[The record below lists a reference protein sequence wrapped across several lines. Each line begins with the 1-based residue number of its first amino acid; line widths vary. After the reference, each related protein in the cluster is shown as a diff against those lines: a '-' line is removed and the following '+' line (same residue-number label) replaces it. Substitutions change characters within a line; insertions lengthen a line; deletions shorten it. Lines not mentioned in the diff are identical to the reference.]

1 MQVTI
6 PSADHPK
13 KEKNL
18 PRITLG
24 LTWLIVLPAA
34 GWEIATY
41 YLPLLGGNLNQIGTW
56 VITLVILLLS
66 GISLVCH
73 VLAHHWVSR
82 RFSQDSPAGIPL
94 LAFGD
99 AAQHWPP
106 AASIGRELLAAAAG
120 PVCNLII
127 AGLAYLAWTKLAVN
141 ALNLIALFISGFNT
155 WLFLISLLPVYPMDG
170 GRLVSALLRGTMHK
184 PGSESRLMRTSGFV
198 LAALLAGWGIFLIA
212 QNSRFSWP
220 TGLITFLLVLL
231 IVDGA
236 RFLPAEV
243 GEGRTTAVS
252 GRGQHLRRWIG
263 AVLVG
268 LVLLTATASLLLVNN
283 GLDAPGLALPIDPM
297 VQVPASYRHAHVGQ
311 FFLVTVVSQAPI
323 TAGEWLVGQVDPAIQ
338 IVPPEAVTPKNTTP
352 ERQARQNIQMLDNS
366 ETIAI
371 AVGLRLAGYSTVL
384 MGKGVQVDA
393 ILPGSHASGL
403 LQVNDVITAMN
414 GSKVETAGDLV
425 NLVSAQATQSPV
437 RLQVRRGQAVMQVD
451 VPLLPPASLGS
462 GPRIGIEIQTAG
474 FDYQPPFPVSI
485 VTDKIAGGPSAGLMF
500 TLSVYNALSPT
511 DLTSGRKIAG
521 TGTINLDGSVGPIGG
536 VKQKVFAAEAVGASY
551 FLCPAD
557 NYRDAVSVARNI
569 KVVEVAN
576 VDQAISFLRSL
587 PAQ

>member
-1 MQVTI
+1 
-6 PSADHPK
+6 
-13 KEKNL
+13 
-18 PRITLG
+18 
-24 LTWLIVLPAA
+24 
-34 GWEIATY
+34 
-41 YLPLLGGNLNQIGTW
+41 
-56 VITLVILLLS
+56 
-66 GISLVCH
+66 
-73 VLAHHWVSR
+73 
-82 RFSQDSPAGIPL
+82 
-94 LAFGD
+94 
-99 AAQHWPP
+99 
-106 AASIGRELLAAAAG
+106 
-120 PVCNLII
+120 
-127 AGLAYLAWTKLAVN
+127 
-141 ALNLIALFISGFNT
+141 
-155 WLFLISLLPVYPMDG
+155 
-170 GRLVSALLRGTMHK
+170 
-184 PGSESRLMRTSGFV
+184 MRTSGFV